1 MPWSDDHKARTRH
14 RILEA
19 AATLF
24 TQRGFGGISIDDV
37 MKRAGLTRGAF
48 YAHFT
53 SKGELY
59 AEALQHAAQANVS
72 RLEGTTPRQRVFGYL
87 SEAHRHGHSIN
98 CPLACLVSD
107 VAQQDKRVR
116 DTYTRLFAGFVAR
129 CQQTDGTAEERER
142 ALQQAVTL
150 IGGMAIART
159 LNDDALAEEVLVACR
174 RLALADAAC
183 GEDEPLERR

>member
-1 MPWSDDHKARTRH
+1 MPWSADHKVRTRH

-24 TQRGFGGISIDDV
+24 THHGFTEASIDDV
-37 MKRAGLTRGAF
+37 MRHAGLTRGAF
-48 YAHFT
+48 YAHFA
-53 SKGELY
+53 SKGELH
-59 AEALQHAAQANVS
+59 AESLLHAARSQAH
-72 RLEGTTPRQRVFGYL
+72 RLEGVAPRELAPGYL
-87 SEAHRHGHSIN
+87 SQAHRQGEAIN

-129 CQQTDGTAEERER
+129 CQDADASSPDRER
-142 ALQQAVTL
+142 TLQRAVAL

-159 LNDDALAEEVLVACR
+159 LSDDTLAEEVLAACR
-174 RLALADAAC
+174 AQVSP
-183 GEDEPLERR
+183 EDDD